1 MSVRIANG
9 DALLQRSWEAMLWE
23 ESQEQDIFTALTGT
37 YSDSDRK
44 MPDGIV
50 NRVMLKPGMN
60 SHTIGML
67 LDLVGAGI
75 QGAGKNLTG
84 NLEDMVLRNFQVYAN
99 DVRHGVNIEQY
110 GLYAHRNA
118 AYDMAEKSNFLLGRW
133 LKARRGKHFRQ
144 AALERVS
151 DNLEQAPTSLTSGF
165 NMNILIKNIT
175 AAQQPTY
182 NSTLATY
189 TGNILTALDNA
200 GTAAAAQL
208 DADFWSALE
217 YYVTVVWKLQPL
229 DNGTYIVTIPAKS
242 AVYLK
247 QISNT
252 DGLLGLSRT
261 AYVEELSRKTFQQVL
276 FQIGKFVIVVDDRA
290 PIMVYNTTNS
300 TITPYYRDVG
310 STDDRSSYSQG
321 GANRVFDVG
330 FVLGKAAIT
339 ETISMRPRYDDDF
352 TDLNRLRDIGM
363 STTYGMQ
370 VTEFDADTATSSTRI
385 AQNCGVFMGYAGTL
399 TA

>member
-23 ESQEQDIFTALTGT
+23 ESQEQDIFTALTGP

-189 TGNILTALDNA
+189 TSNILTALDNA

-217 YYVTVVWKLQPL
+217 YYVTVVWKLQPM

-310 STDDRSSYSQG
+310 STDDRSSYTQG

-330 FVLGKAAIT
+330 FVMGKAAIT

-370 VTEFDADTATSSTRI
+370 VTEFDADTATSTTRV